1 MRAVVQRVSSA
12 DVRVDGDCIAEIQA
26 GLLVYLG
33 VGIDDDEGQA
43 AALAEK
49 IRRLRIFVD
58 DDGKMNRDVGEIGGA
73 VLVVSNFSLY
83 ADARKGRRPSYVAAA
98 PPERAKPLYELFCD
112 ALAGLGVSV
121 SRGRFQAMMA
131 VRSVNDG
138 PINILLDT
146 SRAF

>member
-1 MRAVVQRVSSA
+1 MKAVVQRVTSA
-12 DVRVDGDCIAEIQA
+12 EVTVDGACIAAIEA

-33 VGIDDDEGQA
+33 VGCDDDERQA

-49 IRRLRIFVD
+49 VRRLRIFPD
-58 DDGKMNRDVGEIGGA
+58 DDGKMNRDVGEVGGA

-98 PPERAKPLYELFCD
+98 PPEKAKPLYEHFCD
-112 ALAGLGVSV
+112 VLSGLGVSV
-121 SRGRFQAMMA
+121 GRGRFQAMMA

-146 SRAF
+146 SRVT